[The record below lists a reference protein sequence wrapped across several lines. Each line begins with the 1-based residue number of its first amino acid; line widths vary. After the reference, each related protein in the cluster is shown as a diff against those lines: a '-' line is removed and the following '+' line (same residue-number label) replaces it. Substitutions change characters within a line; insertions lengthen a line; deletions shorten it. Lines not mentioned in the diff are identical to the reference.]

1 MIVSKVLL
9 KTIVILSVLII
20 LTSSL
25 HDSFAQQIIEDDEI
39 DLSYL
44 YREDDL
50 QVCEGATLIEGEIVP
65 NAECSTTIGLILLP
79 IPYLCT
85 YVGLDGLIYWCAF
98 PTCPIWVLW
107 IHLGNC
113 RGWCFGFINY

>member
-9 KTIVILSVLII
+9 KTIVVLSVLII

-50 QVCEGATLIEGEIVP
+50 QVCEGATLVEGEIVP
-65 NAECSTTIGLILLP
+65 NDQCDSTIGLILLP
-79 IPYLCT
+79 IPFLCT
-85 YVGLDGLIYWCAF
+85 YVGLNGLLYWCPF
-98 PTCPIWVLW
+98 PTCYTFTLW
-107 IHLGNC
+107 IHVGNC
-113 RGWCFGFINY
+113 LGWCIGFL